1 MVIEMKKR
9 FVYAAG
15 PTILTIFF
23 VVQCIM
29 RYEELSNSVIFCIWY
44 ILPTFLLGLSYIT
57 YFLKKWIYTVP
68 LIVVA
73 MIAIFTAAD
82 GDIVLGII
90 LLVWVLL
97 YSFSCM
103 LHQRAKECS

>member
-1 MVIEMKKR
+1 M
-9 FVYAAG
+9 YAAG

-23 VVQCIM
+23 AIQCIM
-29 RYEELSNSVIFCIWY
+29 RYEESSNSVMYYIWY
-44 ILPTFLLGLSYIT
+44 VLPTFLLGLSYIT

-73 MIAIFTAAD
+73 MIAIFAAAD

-103 LHQRAKECS
+103 LHQKAKECS